1 MFMANDITSMKKT
14 TAKAFAGDVACMLLT
29 GSKTT
34 TKTTLK
40 TTA

>member
-1 MFMANDITSMKKT
+1 MQNALNIMSIRKT
-14 TAKAFAGDVACMLLT
+14 TAKAFAGDVACTLLT
-29 GSKTT
+29 GPNTT